1 MQIARPTRCLL
12 IYFGLTLFF
21 LTISTEAMARGG
33 GPGGGGGGGYGGG
46 YSGGVRG
53 GPPGAYRMRRVY
65 NNDMSGSA
73 SEGRSPS
80 QPRSQSMPR
89 PTTGTRPQPAQQQS
103 PQTRRHPAVSP
114 EGRYDNYG
122 SITEK
127 YEKLRETR
135 HQEYWER
142 QNRQP

>member
-1 MQIARPTRCLL
+1 MQKERPSRCVL
-12 IYFGLTLFF
+12 IYFCLTLFF
-21 LTISTEAMARGG
+21 LITSTEAMARGG
-33 GPGGGGGGGYGGG
+33 GPGGGGGGSYG
-46 YSGGVRG
+46 GGVRG

-65 NNDMSGSA
+65 DSNLNNPASGDRYS
-73 SEGRSPS
+73 S
-80 QPRSQSMPR
+80 QPRSQSPQH
-89 PTTGTRPQPAQQQS
+89 PTTGIKPQPSQQQS

-122 SITEK
+122 SVTEK

-135 HQEYWER
+135 HNEYWER